1 MRHMAAV
8 WQQVQD
14 RQVVVHP
21 DSDKWP
27 TSMAALLAVQDRL
40 VRSGAWTTGP
50 SSLIDVLGLSRAEV
64 HNCRVLR
71 WLLDPLA
78 RHGLGA
84 VLTATLS
91 EHLGSPLASP
101 HTAQIH
107 TEVARK
113 NSRADV
119 VIEDLE
125 SGTTIVIEAKIDA
138 PEGLEQGRRLEVDW
152 PEADPLVFL
161 TVAGIQPP
169 RTCADPDR
177 WTPLSWAWIAEQA
190 DATLSAATEATNPRM
205 TEARQAVAAWVAATR
220 RKLS

>member
-1 MRHMAAV
+1 MVAV

-14 RQVVVHP
+14 RQVVMHP
-21 DSDKWP
+21 DLGEWP
-27 TSMAALLAVQDRL
+27 TNMAALTAVQDRL
-40 VRSGAWTTGP
+40 VRAGAWTAGP
-50 SSLIDVLGLSRAEV
+50 SSLLDVLGLSRAEV

-84 VLTATLS
+84 ALTAALS

-138 PEGLEQGRRLEVDW
+138 PEGAEQGRRLEVDW

-161 TVAGIQPP
+161 TVSGTQLP

-177 WTPLSWAWIAEQA
+177 WKQLSWAWIAEQA
-190 DATLSAATEATNPRM
+190 NDTLAAATKPTNPRM
-205 TEARQAVAAWVAATR
+205 TEARHAVAAWVAGTR